1 MPVEID
7 AAMMVRRE
15 VTDWDVKRRDE
26 MRDLKSWS
34 HSSESVEK
42 GERFAENVSVT

>member
-1 MPVEID
+1 MPVEIE
-7 AAMMVRRE
+7 AAIIVRRD

-34 HSSESVEK
+34 HSSESEEEGRWLV
-42 GERFAENVSVT
+42 ENVSVT